1 MMRARGIFW
10 LAAGLFLAAFARD
23 RVDIW
28 IDDTRLPPLALASSV
43 QVVDRDGALLRAYT
57 VADGRWRLAVTPGQ
71 VDPAFATALM
81 AYEAEMRPRA
91 EAVLRANRG
100 KGPDAVMQMVE
111 DRSGGVY
118 DDIETV
124 IPRAELAAHAE
135 KYKRLSGFSVEILNA
150 QPPIIGAMEPA
161 A

>member
-1 MMRARGIFW
+1 
-10 LAAGLFLAAFARD
+10 
-23 RVDIW
+23 V
-28 IDDTRLPPLALASSV
+28 TRTAPL
-43 QVVDRDGALLRAYT
+43 
-57 VADGRWRLAVTPGQ
+57 
-71 VDPAFATALM
+71 

-91 EAVLRANRG
+91 EAVLRANHG

-111 DRSGGVY
+111 DRCGGVF

-150 QPPIIGAMEPA
+150 QAPIIGPIVAKT
-161 A
+161 